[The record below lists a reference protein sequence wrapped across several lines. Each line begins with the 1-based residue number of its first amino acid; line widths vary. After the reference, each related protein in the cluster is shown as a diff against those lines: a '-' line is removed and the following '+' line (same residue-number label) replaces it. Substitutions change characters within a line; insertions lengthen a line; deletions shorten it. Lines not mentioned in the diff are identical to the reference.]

1 MRNYEFTTKSDLVS
15 WCREV
20 PKDSCYASTGKFLE
34 GLTEHVKLTHAIQW
48 LFRSRSF
55 TALEDR
61 VKELLGLT
69 ELYDFNT
76 YNWGAKCYND
86 MQGFDFEYKGSDYCA
101 IQIHHGGDIR
111 GNYSDLVVFEGSF
124 LDNASDFSADS
135 MDIEVDGK
143 HYSATPSLT
152 GEMVSVWGRD
162 TGIDFDT
169 CEVDRDDIIEAIREH
184 EKADAA

>member
-1 MRNYEFTTKSDLVS
+1 MRYAFTTKADLVS
-15 WCREV
+15 WCSDV
-20 PKDSCYASTGKFLE
+20 PNDSCYASTGKFLE

-48 LFRSRSF
+48 LFRNRTF

-61 VKELLGLT
+61 VKKLLGIE
-69 ELYDFNT
+69 ELNDYNT
-76 YNWGAKCYND
+76 YNWGAHCTND
-86 MQGFDFEYKGSDYCA
+86 MQGFDFEYKGENYCA
-101 IQIHHGGDIR
+101 LQIHFGGDIR

-124 LDNASDFSADS
+124 LDLAGDFSPDC

-143 HYSATPSLT
+143 QYTATPSLT

-162 TGIDFDT
+162 TGLDFET
-169 CEVDRDDIIEAIREH
+169 YEVDRDDIINSIREH

>member
-34 GLTEHVKLTHAIQW
+34 GLTEHVKLSHAIQW
-48 LFRSRSF
+48 LFRNRSF

-61 VKELLGLT
+61 VKEILGLT
-69 ELYDFNT
+69 ELSDFNT

-86 MQGFDFEYKGSDYCA
+86 MQGFDFEYKGTDYCA
-101 IQIHHGGDIR
+101 IQIHYEGDIR

-162 TGIDFDT
+162 TGIDFET

-184 EKADAA
+184 EKAGAA